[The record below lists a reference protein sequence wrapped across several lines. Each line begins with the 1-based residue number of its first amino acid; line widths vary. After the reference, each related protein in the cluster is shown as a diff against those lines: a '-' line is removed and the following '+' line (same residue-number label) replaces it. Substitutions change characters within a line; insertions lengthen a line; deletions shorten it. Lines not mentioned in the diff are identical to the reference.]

1 MTKLLTLVLQIYV
14 SLVALRCRLYR
25 HDGYANRT
33 ARRLSTHPLWHNHT
47 WRGGFYMLQWNLR
60 SISHLSITPRWKL
73 KKTTNSILFPFKD
86 AEILGCFLVLIKTN
100 YGCVRTDLASP
111 PHFRWKS
118 TNFFNL
124 RKAGVNNWLR
134 GASPK
139 FKIPVSWIDIYSI
152 LLPSHCSRL
161 ISSYSLVA
169 KKLSKNYQSIDCVW
183 ETNVFMMAKSFNLMI
198 ERLRII
204 ERTGQLS
211 IIHTIFNF
219 STNRLISIQQF
230 QCDPYR
236 NGNDFTFSKTKRFLD
251 LPIPNIEY

>member
-1 MTKLLTLVLQIYV
+1 MSGQTL
-14 SLVALRCRLYR
+14 
-25 HDGYANRT
+25 
-33 ARRLSTHPLWHNHT
+33 
-47 WRGGFYMLQWNLR
+47 
-60 SISHLSITPRWKL
+60 HLHHIFVER
-73 KKTTNSILFPFKD
+73 
-86 AEILGCFLVLIKTN
+86 AQ
-100 YGCVRTDLASP
+100 
-111 PHFRWKS
+111 
-118 TNFFNL
+118 NFFNL

-211 IIHTIFNF
+211 IIHAIFNF
-219 STNRLISIQQF
+219 STDRLISIQQF